1 MSELVLNPSETRSIR
16 TPTRR
21 RLTGPV
27 VIGVVGAA
35 ALGGFAMAA
44 SSVIGD
50 LIAVPV
56 KTVAPVIDRGLASK
70 WPDLKDGLPAIAG
83 ATNKPKPVIAE
94 TVAATPVGVA
104 PGQVASLT
112 NLPAAILSASP
123 QASVTP
129 VPQRKP
135 EPPTVRIPV
144 PTEVAVNLPPNAA
157 KPVMPSR
164 TAALQGPRETIRAR
178 DEAPPAPQEA
188 TARPREEA
196 PKPREAVAEKR
207 PAAPKPAVASATP
220 KPAVASA
227 IPAQPA
233 PDKARKAVAAHKP
246 APGAHQEAKTTTVAS
261 AAPETEETNIL
272 GVKLPSL
279 APAGRKIQESVS
291 ALGDA
296 VRNAF

>member
-1 MSELVLNPSETRSIR
+1 MSELALNPSETRSIR
-16 TPTRR
+16 TPSRR

-44 SSVIGD
+44 SSLIGD
-50 LIAVPV
+50 LIDVPV
-56 KTVAPVIDRGLASK
+56 RPVAPVIDRGLASK

-83 ATNKPKPVIAE
+83 ATTKPKPVVVE
-94 TVAATPVGVA
+94 TVAATPTGLA

-112 NLPAAILSASP
+112 NLPAAILAASP

-144 PTEVAVNLPPNAA
+144 PTEVAVNLPSNTA

-178 DEAPPAPQEA
+178 DETTSAPQEA
-188 TARPREEA
+188 TARPREETA
-196 PKPREAVAEKR
+196 KPREAAVEKR
-207 PAAPKPAVASATP
+207 PAASKPAIASA
-220 KPAVASA
+220 A
-227 IPAQPA
+227 PA

-246 APGAHQEAKTTTVAS
+246 APAAHQEAKTTTVAS
-261 AAPETEETNIL
+261 AAPEAEETNIL

>member
-16 TPTRR
+16 TPSRR

-83 ATNKPKPVIAE
+83 ATTKPKPVIAE
-94 TVAATPVGVA
+94 TVAATPPGLA

-112 NLPAAILSASP
+112 NLPAAILAASP

-129 VPQRKP
+129 APQRKP

-178 DEAPPAPQEA
+178 DETPPAPQEA
-188 TARPREEA
+188 ATRPREETA
-196 PKPREAVAEKR
+196 KPREAVAEKR
-207 PAAPKPAVASATP
+207 PAAPKPAIASAAP

-227 IPAQPA
+227 APT

-246 APGAHQEAKTTTVAS
+246 APAAHQEAKTTTVAS